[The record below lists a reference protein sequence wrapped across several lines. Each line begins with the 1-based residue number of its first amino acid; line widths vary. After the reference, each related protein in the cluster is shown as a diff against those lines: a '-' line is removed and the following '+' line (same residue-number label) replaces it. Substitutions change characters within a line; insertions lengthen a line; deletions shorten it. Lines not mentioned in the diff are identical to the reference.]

1 MPQKIDL
8 MKKFIEKSHVAILF
22 SASITKLLLAI
33 PNKKP
38 IIHPEIRLKI
48 KIMNKLKDS
57 SFHKQPA
64 YPVNK

>member
-22 SASITKLLLAI
+22 PASITKLLLAI

-38 IIHPEIRLKI
+38 ISHPEIKLKI
-48 KIMNKLKDS
+48 KIVNKLKDS
-57 SFHKQPA
+57 SFHK
-64 YPVNK
+64 